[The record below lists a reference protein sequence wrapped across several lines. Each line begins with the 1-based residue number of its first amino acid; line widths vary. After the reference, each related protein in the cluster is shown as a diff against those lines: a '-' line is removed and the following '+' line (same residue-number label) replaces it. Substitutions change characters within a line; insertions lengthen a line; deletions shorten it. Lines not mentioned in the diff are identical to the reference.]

1 MREPELLYAIYLVAF
16 IAFVVFLSRRGGPP
30 EPVERDDAT
39 RCPTCGYDVR
49 ATPERCPECGTSVP
63 RRRRALDPAKLRDDW
78 PATPLVLRDPLP
90 GESLVIV
97 WHAPHSIAA
106 NLLVEQLVA
115 RGIPSKITTKQRP
128 MRVTDFTAQGAD
140 HAVAVWTNDLE
151 RVDAILAR
159 FE

>member
-1 MREPELLYAIYLVAF
+1 MFALFMMALLGVLAYRLARLPPREAI
-16 IAFVVFLSRRGGPP
+16 
-30 EPVERDDAT
+30 EREDAV

-63 RRRRALDPAKLRDDW
+63 RKNRALDPTKLRDDW
-78 PATPLVLRDPLP
+78 PAAPLVVRDPNP

-97 WHAPHSIAA
+97 WHAPHQIAA
-106 NLLVEQLVA
+106 NLLVEQLAA
-115 RGIPSKITTKQRP
+115 RGVPSRVTTRPRP
-128 MRVTDFTAQGAD
+128 MRVTDFTPQAAD
-140 HAVAVWTNDLE
+140 VGVAVWSNDLD